1 MQNIIFI
8 IVGLIQLGIAIYG
21 TREVRKHFSWYA
33 VLVLIVVYGLAY
45 DNISIALGAYIGE
58 GSLTKAL
65 NAPRFWVHALFTP
78 AMIIAAFGALRMT
91 GSKFAQSKTWHT
103 VICLIATALIAL
115 GSYIDIINL
124 NLVLVQDGAVLKYV
138 NDFEFLKGPP
148 IPAVLTIIFVL
159 VFGII
164 MWRNIKWPWLFV
176 GALIMFIAAPMANMP
191 LFQNI
196 GEIAFATGL
205 VTTQIRA
212 ARNHSE

>member
-1 MQNIIFI
+1 MQNIIYI
-8 IVGLIQLGIAIYG
+8 VVGLIQLGIAIYG

-33 VLVLIVVYGLAY
+33 MLVLIVVYGLAY

-58 GSLTKAL
+58 GTLTKAL
-65 NAPRFWVHALFTP
+65 NALRFGVHALFTP

-91 GSKFAQSKTWHT
+91 GSKFAQSKTWHAI
-103 VICLIATALIAL
+103 ICLIATALIAL
-115 GSYIDIINL
+115 GSYTDIINL
-124 NLVLVQDGAVLKYV
+124 HLVLVQNGAVLKYV

-159 VFGII
+159 VFGVMI
-164 MWRNIKWPWLFV
+164 WRNIKWPWLFV
-176 GALIMFIAAPMANMP
+176 GSLIMFIAAPMASQP

-196 GEIAFATGL
+196 GEVAFATGL

-212 ARNHSE
+212 ARGA